1 MNAELLAEEA
11 RLQEAALKRLGHWL
25 AACLAVSSM
34 GVLLIYFALSAP
46 QKNIWLVIFGVIILL
61 LGAAG
66 GITIG
71 LGIRN
76 GRNNVRKIL
85 RAIEQQKKPQV
96 QDPEN

>member
-1 MNAELLAEEA
+1 
-11 RLQEAALKRLGHWL
+11 
-25 AACLAVSSM
+25 
-34 GVLLIYFALSAP
+34 
-46 QKNIWLVIFGVIILL
+46 LL

-85 RAIEQQKKPQV
+85 LAIEQQKKPQV